1 MSYFDCGKRFE
12 VELFIQ
18 GTKRLKK
25 LDVPLCRQ
33 TGMET
38 SNHMDLGDP
47 LIQSVSC
54 RTLNFRNRHL
64 ERMRIASACT
74 EGAKLAGKHANIG
87 VVNVTVQD
95 IACPV
100 AVFSLA
106 DDIGDLAEG
115 IKIIRPKQSKGLLL
129 VDTFS
134 IEDLLVNVLEG
145 WRDQP
150 RVCEIFHKLTFTH
163 NPSPSKQTPPLAP
176 VRRNSYLLRR
186 FI

>member
-18 GTKRLKK
+18 GTQRLKK
-25 LDVPLCRQ
+25 LDVPLCWQ
-33 TGMET
+33 TGMKT

-47 LIQSVSC
+47 LIQRIS
-54 RTLNFRNRHL
+54 RRALNFRNRHL
-64 ERMRIASACT
+64 ERMGIASACT
-74 EGAKLAGKHANIG
+74 EGAKLAGKHAHIG
-87 VVNVTVQD
+87 VIDVTVQD

-100 AVFSLA
+100 AVFSLT
-106 DDIGDLAEG
+106 DDVGDLAEG

-134 IEDLLVNVLEG
+134 VEDFLVNVLEG

-163 NPSPSKQTPPLAP
+163 NQSASKQTPPTAR

>member
-33 TGMET
+33 TGMEA
-38 SNHMDLGDP
+38 SNHMDFGDP

-64 ERMRIASACT
+64 ERMRIPSACT

-87 VVNVTVQD
+87 VIDVTVQD

-100 AVFSLA
+100 AVFSLS

-134 IEDLLVNVLEG
+134 VEDFLVNVLEG

-150 RVCEIFHKLTFTH
+150 RVCEIFHKLTFTY
-163 NPSPSKQTPPLAP
+163 NPSRGKQTPLVAP